1 VYLIVN
7 GNKREFY
14 YHRPRQGMIE
24 EGVRP
29 GTLLFSGYV
38 SGNTYHGIAYFFSAR
53 CGARPYQVSG
63 PVQED
68 GGRVTMTGMG
78 TVINDR
84 CQPVRSINDTL
95 VFDFLYKE

>member
-1 VYLIVN
+1 MYLIVN

-38 SGNTYHGIAYFFSAR
+38 SGNTYQGIAYFFSAR
-53 CGARPYQVSG
+53 CGKRPYQVSG

-68 GGRVTMTGMG
+68 GGRVTMTGIG

-84 CQPVRSINDTL
+84 CQTVSNINDTL
-95 VFDFLYKE
+95 VFDFLSKE